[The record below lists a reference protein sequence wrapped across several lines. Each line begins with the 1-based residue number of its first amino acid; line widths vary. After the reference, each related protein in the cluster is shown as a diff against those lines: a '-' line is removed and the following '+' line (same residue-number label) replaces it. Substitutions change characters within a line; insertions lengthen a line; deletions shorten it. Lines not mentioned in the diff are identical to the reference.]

1 MMKIMKSFFEMR
13 MYLIL
18 LYMAMGSCNKP
29 ECGRDK
35 IQLKYNVDIE
45 NKKVDFEYYNDTKDD
60 FLMFIPK
67 KKEVIPRKTF
77 DYEKEALDRGQSG
90 HSSDD
95 LMNDAKPTLVIE
107 KEEDNST
114 YSQMLYRVY
123 QEEFKF
129 QDTAFIQE
137 MLPTIVLIKSKERRK
152 ISYKIENS
160 NLLKIGEEYTYP
172 FHKMRYRLNNSM
184 ELKLLH
190 KFVYNIEKLNIENK
204 TNYKVLM
211 EDVFVK
217 DSIKIERK

>member
-1 MMKIMKSFFEMR
+1 MKSFFEMR

-18 LYMAMGSCNKP
+18 LYMTMGSCNKP

-35 IQLKYNVDIE
+35 IQLNYNVDIE

-67 KKEVIPRKTF
+67 KKEIIPRKIF

-107 KEEDNST
+107 KEEDNT

-129 QDTAFIQE
+129 QDTTFIQE

-190 KFVYNIEKLNIENK
+190 KFVYNIEKLNNKNK

>member
-1 MMKIMKSFFEMR
+1 MKSFFEMR

-45 NKKVDFEYYNDTKDD
+45 NKKVDFEYYNDTKED

-90 HSSDD
+90 YSVDD
-95 LMNDAKPTLVIE
+95 LMNGAKSTLVIE
-107 KEEDNST
+107 KEDNST

-129 QDTAFIQE
+129 QDTTFIQE
-137 MLPTIVLIKSKERRK
+137 MLPTIVLIKSKEKIK

-160 NLLKIGEEYTYP
+160 SLLKTGEEYTYP
-172 FHKMRYRLNNSM
+172 FSKMRYRLNNSM

>member
-1 MMKIMKSFFEMR
+1 MKIMKSFFEMR

-18 LYMAMGSCNKP
+18 LYMAMGACNKS
-29 ECGRDK
+29 EYGRDK

-45 NKKVDFEYYNDTKDD
+45 NKKVDFEYYNDTKED

-190 KFVYNIEKLNIENK
+190 KFVYNIENK

>member
-1 MMKIMKSFFEMR
+1 MKSFFEMR
-13 MYLIL
+13 MCLIL

-67 KKEVIPRKTF
+67 KKEIIPRKAF
-77 DYEKEALDRGQSG
+77 NYEKKALDRGQSG
-90 HSSDD
+90 YSVDD

-107 KEEDNST
+107 KEEDNTS
-114 YSQMLYRVY
+114 SQMLYRVY
-123 QEEFKF
+123 PTEFTF

>member
-13 MYLIL
+13 MCLIL

-29 ECGRDK
+29 EYGRDK
-35 IQLKYNVDIE
+35 IQLKYNADIE
-45 NKKVDFEYYNDTKDD
+45 NKKVDFEYYNDTKED

-67 KKEVIPRKTF
+67 KKEIIPRKTF

-217 DSIKIERK
+217 DSIKIERN

>member
-29 ECGRDK
+29 KYGRDK

-45 NKKVDFEYYNDTKDD
+45 NKKVDFKYYNDTKDD
-60 FLMFIPK
+60 FLMFIHK
-67 KKEVIPRKTF
+67 KKEIIPRKTF

-90 HSSDD
+90 YSVDD
-95 LMNDAKPTLVIE
+95 LMNGAKPTLVIE
-107 KEEDNST
+107 KEDNST

-137 MLPTIVLIKSKERRK
+137 MLPTIVLIKSKEKIK

-160 NLLKIGEEYTYP
+160 NLLKMGEEYTYP
-172 FHKMRYRLNNSM
+172 FRKMRYRLNNSM

>member
-67 KKEVIPRKTF
+67 KKEVIPRKIF

-107 KEEDNST
+107 KEEDTSK
-114 YSQMLYRVY
+114 
-123 QEEFKF
+123 EEFKF

-160 NLLKIGEEYTYP
+160 NLLKIGEKYTYP

-190 KFVYNIEKLNIENK
+190 KFVYNIENLNIKNK

>member
-1 MMKIMKSFFEMR
+1 
-13 MYLIL
+13 
-18 LYMAMGSCNKP
+18 MGSCNNP

-45 NKKVDFEYYNDTKDD
+45 NKKVDFEYYNDTKED

-67 KKEVIPRKTF
+67 KKEVIPRKIF
-77 DYEKEALDRGQSG
+77 DYEKEASDRGQSG
-90 HSSDD
+90 YSVDD
-95 LMNDAKPTLVIE
+95 LMNDTKPTLVIE
-107 KEEDNST
+107 KEEDNT

-137 MLPTIVLIKSKERRK
+137 ILPTIVLIKSKERRK
-152 ISYKIENS
+152 ISYKIKNS

-190 KFVYNIEKLNIENK
+190 KFMYNIEKLNIENK

>member
-1 MMKIMKSFFEMR
+1 MKSFFEMR
-13 MYLIL
+13 MCLIL

-77 DYEKEALDRGQSG
+77 NYEKKALDRGQSG

-95 LMNDAKPTLVIE
+95 LMNDTKPTLVIE
-107 KEEDNST
+107 KEEDNT

-190 KFVYNIEKLNIENK
+190 KFVYNIENK

-211 EDVFVK
+211 EDVFIK

>member
-18 LYMAMGSCNKP
+18 LYMAMGSCNKS
-29 ECGRDK
+29 EYGRDK

-45 NKKVDFEYYNDTKDD
+45 NKKVDFEYYNDTKED

-67 KKEVIPRKTF
+67 KKEVIPRKAF
-77 DYEKEALDRGQSG
+77 NYEKKALDRGQSG
-90 HSSDD
+90 YSVDD
-95 LMNDAKPTLVIE
+95 LMNDTKPTLVIE

-137 MLPTIVLIKSKERRK
+137 MLPTIVLIKSKEKIK

-160 NLLKIGEEYTYP
+160 NLLKMGEEYTYP
-172 FHKMRYRLNNSM
+172 FRKMRYRLNNSM

>member
-18 LYMAMGSCNKP
+18 LYMAMGACNKS

-45 NKKVDFEYYNDTKDD
+45 NKKVDFEYYNDTKED

-67 KKEVIPRKTF
+67 KKEVIPRKIF
-77 DYEKEALDRGQSG
+77 DYEKEASDRGQSG
-90 HSSDD
+90 YSVDD
-95 LMNDAKPTLVIE
+95 LMNDTKPTLVIE

-137 MLPTIVLIKSKERRK
+137 ILPTIVLIKSKERRK
-152 ISYKIENS
+152 ISYKIKNS

-190 KFVYNIEKLNIENK
+190 KFMYNIEKLNIENK

>member
-1 MMKIMKSFFEMR
+1 MKSFFEMR
-13 MYLIL
+13 ICLIL

-90 HSSDD
+90 HSVDD

-137 MLPTIVLIKSKERRK
+137 ML
-152 ISYKIENS
+152 ENS
-160 NLLKIGEEYTYP
+160 KLLKIGEEYTYP

>member
-13 MYLIL
+13 MCLIL

-67 KKEVIPRKTF
+67 KKEIIPRKAF
-77 DYEKEALDRGQSG
+77 NYEKKALDN
-90 HSSDD
+90 D

-107 KEEDNST
+107 KEEDNT

-123 QEEFKF
+123 QKEFKF

>member
-1 MMKIMKSFFEMR
+1 MKSFFEMR

-18 LYMAMGSCNKP
+18 LYMAMGACNKP

-77 DYEKEALDRGQSG
+77 DYEKEAVDRGQSG

-152 ISYKIENS
+152 ISYKI
-160 NLLKIGEEYTYP
+160 GEEYTYP

>member
-18 LYMAMGSCNKP
+18 LYMAMGSCSNP

-45 NKKVDFEYYNDTKDD
+45 NKKVDFEYYNDTKED

-67 KKEVIPRKTF
+67 KKEVIPRKIF
-77 DYEKEALDRGQSG
+77 DYEKEASDRGQSG
-90 HSSDD
+90 YSVDD
-95 LMNDAKPTLVIE
+95 LMNDTKPTLVIE

-137 MLPTIVLIKSKERRK
+137 ILPTIVLIKSKERRK
-152 ISYKIENS
+152 ISYKIKNS

>member
-90 HSSDD
+90 YSVDD

-107 KEEDNST
+107 KEEDNT

-137 MLPTIVLIKSKERRK
+137 ILPTIVLIKSKERRK

-190 KFVYNIEKLNIENK
+190 KFVYNIENK